1 MTSIERKIQQT
12 ENSPLS
18 DTEIKLIT
26 EGKCNII
33 TYEQLHNVNNI
44 DEILQPWGA
53 VIILY
58 QLESDFGHWCALKT
72 TSKNRLDFFGS
83 YGLKLDEQL
92 KFSKYNL
99 RLHKG
104 EVVPHLTHLIN
115 QSKYKVS
122 SNEFQLQMFKEHTNT
137 CGRYASLF
145 IRFRNLSNKEFV
157 DLFTKNKE
165 YSPDFWITAITY
177 LF

>member
-1 MTSIERKIQQT
+1 MTSIETKIRQA
-12 ENSPLS
+12 ENKALS
-18 DTEIKLIT
+18 DDELRMIT

-33 TYEQLHNVNNI
+33 TYEQLHSVNHI
-44 DEILQPWGA
+44 DEILQPFGA

-58 QLESDFGHWCALKT
+58 QLESDTGHWCSLKT
-72 TSKNRLDFFGS
+72 MGKNKLDFFGS
-83 YGLKLDEQL
+83 YGLKIDEQL
-92 KFSKYNL
+92 KFSNYNL

-115 QSKYKVS
+115 NSKYKVS
-122 SNEFQLQMFKEHTNT
+122 SNMVQLQENIAHVST
-137 CGRYASLF
+137 CGRYAGLF

-157 DLFTKNKE
+157 DLFTKNREFK
-165 YSPDFWITAITY
+165 PDFWVSAITY